1 MIWPS
6 VMCWELPGK
15 HSMEHVRALRVSFV
29 LSFKYLRCTCQGRS
43 EQERLVS
50 CLELSHQLCIAI
62 FPFLSIWVQDYV
74 QGRIIVKKTFGF
86 SFIQYTEAVGIYH

>member
-1 MIWPS
+1 MNDDLAQCDVLGASWQAQHGACQGPEGLLCS
-6 VMCWELPGK
+6 LLQVSQMHLPGK
-15 HSMEHVRALRVSFV
+15 I
-29 LSFKYLRCTCQGRS
+29 

-74 QGRIIVKKTFGF
+74 QGRIIVKN
-86 SFIQYTEAVGIYH
+86 SLLYNIQRQ